1 MYKILY
7 LYMTSE
13 KMEFWHL
20 IYIYFVGLWIFNLV
34 ILWCDEILYTVNVII
49 FAGKFFA
56 KISFHVGDIFTI
68 LIFP

>member
-1 MYKILY
+1 MNNLDENLLY

-20 IYIYFVGLWIFNLV
+20 YIYFVALWIFNLV

-49 FAGKFFA
+49 FAW
-56 KISFHVGDIFTI
+56 KISFHVGVIFTI